1 MVERPGG
8 PPDALHRELARE
20 RLRNAHRTNLL
31 RFWSVSAF
39 FVLFLILGGVLRL
52 PAWSGNLGLFA
63 IYWLITTIVFMVS
76 RRSNRIAYLSN
87 LAMALFDAPM
97 IFFLQWATFPTS
109 NPSGVAGFTVGIYVL
124 LVVLAALSLEGW
136 YVAFTAVVTAVYEI
150 LLQHLAGVSVG
161 AMASSAVL
169 LGLAALTC
177 SYTQYRLV
185 ALVER
190 VDRDI
195 LEQRHAEAALRQAE
209 RTAALASVGREV
221 SGTLDPTTVAK
232 RTVDSIG
239 RLLRATT
246 AVLFRLDPAS
256 GALVTVATSGVMTRA
271 FPPGVV
277 VAAGAGAV
285 GRAAAERRAIITPDV
300 LTDPTMLVPQDL
312 KDRIIE
318 SNHRAACAVPLI
330 VRDTVIGVLGVGDIA
345 GRAFTADDVDLAQA
359 FAAHAA
365 LSIENARL
373 YAELEAHLR
382 QLETTQEQL
391 LQAGKLA
398 AVGQLVTGV
407 AHEINNPLATIMGQ
421 AEMLTRRLTDPGQAQ
436 RVAKIT
442 ESAMRAARI
451 VLGLQTFIRPRP
463 HELVALDLRA
473 LVERVLALRE
483 DAMRFNSITL
493 IRDIPPSVPPVV
505 GDAAQLEQVL
515 LSLVLNAEQAVAGQA
530 APRIAVSVGTHDSRV
545 RLSVADTGPGIPTD
559 ILPRIFE
566 PFFTT
571 KAPNQNAGLGLSTSY
586 SIIQSHGGR
595 LTAESPPGA
604 GATFVVELP
613 AKPGE
618 LAVPETELAPPKLP
632 PGRVLVID
640 DEAHV
645 AGMLHDL
652 LQDFGMHVTVT
663 ADAEDAWLLLTT
675 EDVRFDAITLDL
687 RMSGL
692 PGRALY
698 ERLERDLPS
707 AAARVVFI
715 TGDIADHETNLFLE
729 RTGRPVLRKP
739 FAARPLAMT
748 LAAVLGT
755 AEEPSATQ

>member
-1 MVERPGG
+1 MVAERPGV

-39 FVLFLILGGVLRL
+39 FVLFLILGGLLHL
-52 PAWSGNLGLFA
+52 PAWSGNLGLVA
-63 IYWLITTIVFMVS
+63 IYWLITTVVFMAS

-136 YVAFTAVVTAVYEI
+136 YVAFTAAVTTVYEI

-161 AMASSAVL
+161 AMVSSAVL
-169 LGLAALTC
+169 LGLAALAC

-195 LEQRHAEAALRQAE
+195 LEQRQAEAALRQAE
-209 RTAALASVGREV
+209 RTAALAALGREL
-221 SGTLDPTTVAK
+221 SGTLDPTTVAQ
-232 RTVDSIG
+232 RTVDSIA

-246 AVLFRLDPAS
+246 AVLFRLEPAS

-271 FPPGVV
+271 FPPGVIV
-277 VAAGAGAV
+277 PAGAGAV
-285 GRAAAERRAIITPDV
+285 GRAAAERRAITTPDV
-300 LTDPTMLVPQDL
+300 LIDPTMLVPQDL
-312 KDRIIE
+312 RDRIVE

-330 VRDTVIGVLGVGDIA
+330 ARDTVVGVLGVGDIA
-345 GRAFTADDVDLAQA
+345 GRGFTADDVDLAQA
-359 FAAHAA
+359 FAAQAA
-365 LSIENARL
+365 LSLENARL
-373 YAELEAHLR
+373 YAELEAHLH

-421 AEMLTRRLTDPGQAQ
+421 AEMLTRRLTDPAQAQ

-473 LVERVLALRE
+473 VIARVLALRE
-483 DAMRFNSITL
+483 DAM
-493 IRDIPPSVPPVV
+493 
-505 GDAAQLEQVL
+505 
-515 LSLVLNAEQAVAGQA
+515 
-530 APRIAVSVGTHDSRV
+530 H
-545 RLSVADTGPGIPTD
+545 
-559 ILPRIFE
+559 
-566 PFFTT
+566 FT
-571 KAPNQNAGLGLSTSY
+571 PNQNAGLGLSTSY
-586 SIIQSHGGR
+586 SIVQSHGGR
-595 LTAESPPGA
+595 LTAESPTGA
-604 GATFVVELP
+604 GATFIVELP
-613 AKPGE
+613 AHHGE
-618 LAVPETELAPPKLP
+618 LAEPPEAESPLP
-632 PGRVLVID
+632 TLRPGHVLVID

-652 LQDFGMHVTVT
+652 LKDFGLQVTVT
-663 ADAEDAWLLLTT
+663 ANAEDAWILLTT
-675 EDVRFDAITLDL
+675 EGTRFDAITLDL

-698 ERLERDLPS
+698 ERLERELPS
-707 AAARVVFI
+707 AAARVIFI
-715 TGDIADHETNLFLE
+715 TGDIADPETNAFLE

-739 FAARPLAMT
+739 FAARPLAVT
-748 LAAVLGT
+748 LAAVLAT
-755 AEEPSATQ
+755 ADAEPTTADEETTTQ